1 MPTRAAFWQEPTPR
15 IRLVSTPKPSSWLNQ
30 GEICG
35 SILVPR
41 LLQWASFPAVT
52 ELRQRLFASIESVN
66 TTLAKPFNWTDMGR
80 PLAAETSIELAP
92 SCTSTVYA
100 HKVACLAYQHLIRS
114 CLRIGS

>member
-1 MPTRAAFWQEPTPR
+1 
-15 IRLVSTPKPSSWLNQ
+15 LNQ
-30 GEICG
+30 VEICG
-35 SILVPR
+35 SIPVPR

-92 SCTSTVYA
+92 SCTRGHRLELRDEGGNPRLIMRDRPALPRRT
-100 HKVACLAYQHLIRS
+100 HGNIELGLGHLHPDKALGR
-114 CLRIGS
+114 